1 MLVAYEKTVTVLINP
16 RVLEEYYEIE
26 DTEKLTKEE
35 MNNLFSEIPVNELI
49 NLCENYIIEN
59 RVEKIETG

>member
-35 MNNLFSEIPVNELI
+35 MNNLFSGIPVNELI

-59 RVEKIETG
+59 RVENI

>member
-59 RVEKIETG
+59 RVENI